1 MEVMRLVVT
10 GPVGAGKSTFIQT
23 ISEIEV
29 VNTDRGATDETAQ
42 LKQNTTV
49 ALDFG
54 RLQFNPEMVL
64 HLYGTPGQT
73 RFDFMWDLLI
83 RKTHA
88 YIMLVP
94 SHRPAEFQQAR
105 RMMSFM
111 RQRTIAPM
119 VLGLTHGDCEGA
131 WSADSVVGA
140 LGLSHRQNP
149 PAIVDVNANDQ
160 RSVAQAVIALLR
172 QYAQQS
178 AQHAAKQAA
187 QGRSLAIRA

>member
-10 GPVGAGKSTFIQT
+10 GPVGAGKSTFIRT
-23 ISEIEV
+23 ISEIQV
-29 VNTDRGATDETAQ
+29 VNTDRCATDETAQ

-54 RLQFNPEMVL
+54 RLQFSPSMVL

-105 RMMSFM
+105 RMINFM
-111 RQRTIAPM
+111 GQRTAAPM
-119 VLGLTHGDCEGA
+119 VVGLTHGDCDGA
-131 WSADSVVGA
+131 WNADSIMGA
-140 LGLSHRQNP
+140 LGFARHQNP
-149 PAIVDVNANDQ
+149 PAVVAVNATDQ
-160 RSVAQAVIALLR
+160 SSVARAVIALLK
-172 QYAQQS
+172 QY
-178 AQHAAKQAA
+178 
-187 QGRSLAIRA
+187 SLAQARHASPA

>member
-23 ISEIEV
+23 ISEIKV

-54 RLQFNPEMVL
+54 RLQFNPNMVL

-94 SHRPAEFQQAR
+94 SNRPAEFQQTR

-111 RQRTIAPM
+111 RQRTAAPM
-119 VLGLTHGDCEGA
+119 VLGLTHSDCEGA
-131 WSADSVVGA
+131 WSADNVVGA
-140 LGLSHRQNP
+140 LGLSPRQSPN
-149 PAIVDVNANDQ
+149 AVVDVNANDQ
-160 RSVAQAVIALLR
+160 RSVAKAVIALLR

-178 AQHAAKQAA
+178 AQRQSMAMGA
-187 QGRSLAIRA
+187 

>member
-23 ISEIEV
+23 ISEIKV
-29 VNTDRGATDETAQ
+29 VNTDRCATDETAQ
-42 LKQNTTV
+42 LKKNTTV

-54 RLQFNPEMVL
+54 RLQFSPDMVL

-105 RMMSFM
+105 RMINFM
-111 RQRTIAPM
+111 GQRTVAPM
-119 VLGLTHGDCEGA
+119 VVGLTHGDCDGA
-131 WSADSVVGA
+131 WSADSVMGA
-140 LGLSHRQNP
+140 LGLARWQNP
-149 PAIVDVNANDQ
+149 PAVVGVNTNDPK
-160 RSVAQAVIALLR
+160 SVAKAVIALLQ
-172 QYAQQS
+172 QYSQQAS
-178 AQHAAKQAA
+178 QQ
-187 QGRSLAIRA
+187 RSLPIGA